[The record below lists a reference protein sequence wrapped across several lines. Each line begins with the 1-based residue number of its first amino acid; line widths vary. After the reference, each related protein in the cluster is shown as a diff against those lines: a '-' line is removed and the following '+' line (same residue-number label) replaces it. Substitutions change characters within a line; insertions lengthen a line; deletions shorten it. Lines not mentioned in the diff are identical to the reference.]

1 MILLLLFVMK
11 GSEKMAERSK
21 RIVMYD
27 EDKLE
32 HINPENIKTVS
43 KVSSRYV
50 YS

>member
-32 HINPENIKTVS
+32 HINPETLTS
-43 KVSSRYV
+43 PTLEV
-50 YS
+50 YLVQT